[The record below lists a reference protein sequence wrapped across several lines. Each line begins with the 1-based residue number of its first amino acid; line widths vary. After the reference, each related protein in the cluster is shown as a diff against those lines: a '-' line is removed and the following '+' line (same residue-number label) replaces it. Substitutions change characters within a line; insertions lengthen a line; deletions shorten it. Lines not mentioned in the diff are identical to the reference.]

1 MTKDRENKASTP
13 SLWLPDDFDSYAW
26 EVESKGC
33 FFEAVLFVNNQRY
46 QISFYDPIRLIQ
58 EIKDDIDCTGVF
70 LERNLVV
77 VRSVTRANMQEA
89 VDILMNSDQHSNL
102 FPR

>member
-1 MTKDRENKASTP
+1 MTKDRDNKTSRQ

-33 FFEAVLFVNNQRY
+33 FFEAILFVNNQTY

-70 LERNLVV
+70 FERNLVV
-77 VRSVTRANMQEA
+77 VRSVTRTNMQEA
-89 VDILMNSDQHSNL
+89 VDMLINSSRHSYL
-102 FPR
+102 VPR